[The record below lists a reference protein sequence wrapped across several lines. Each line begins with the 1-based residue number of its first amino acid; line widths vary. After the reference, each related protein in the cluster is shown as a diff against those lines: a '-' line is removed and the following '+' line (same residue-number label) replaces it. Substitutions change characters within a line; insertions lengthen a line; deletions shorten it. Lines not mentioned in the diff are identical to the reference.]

1 MNNLSQALWV
11 EFLKARRSKMP
22 LLTALGL
29 SLAPLVG
36 GLFMVILRDPEFAR
50 RAGIISTKAQIVAGS
65 ADWQTYLGF
74 LAQAQAVGGII
85 LFGLVA
91 TWVFGREFADR
102 TVKDWLALPT
112 PRAAIVLSKL
122 VLVAVWAFALTLL
135 MLLVGLGVGNAVAL
149 APVSSE
155 IMARGTLTLAITAVL
170 TLALATPIAF
180 CASAGRGYLAPMGIT
195 ILVIMFAQ
203 ILAVMGWG
211 EYFPWSVPALFAGTA
226 GVRTANLGAISFVI
240 VALTSLAGMLVT
252 FAWWEW
258 VDQT

>member
-50 RAGIISTKAQIVAGS
+50 RAGIISAKAQIVAGS

-149 APVSSE
+149 VPVSSE

-226 GVRTANLGAISFVI
+226 GVQTASLGGTSFVI
-240 VALTSLAGMLVT
+240 VALTSLAGMFVT